1 MPAIIEPELYGKPIE
16 LIKNNSEALKN
27 FSVNGNKN
35 LKTKASMR
43 IEIIVAMLVV
53 LRFIV

>member
-1 MPAIIEPELYGKPIE
+1 LYGKPIE
-16 LIKNNSEALKN
+16 FIKNNSEALKN

-35 LKTKASMR
+35 LKTNASMR
-43 IEIIVAMLVV
+43 IEIIVAILVV

>member
-1 MPAIIEPELYGKPIE
+1 MVPELYGNPIE

-27 FSVNGNKN
+27 FNVNGNKN
-35 LKTKASMR
+35 LKTKAKTNT
-43 IEIIVAMLVV
+43 EITVAMAVV